1 MGEVFTGLMQAAGAS
16 EKVFEYIDR
25 DPIIKNK
32 SIKDKLVPESDIQ
45 NEVIEPVETADH
57 LSGQIEFKHVTFA
70 YPSRPETNV
79 LKVCC
84 SHRRGGGQG
93 GSLLLSPTPLLLS
106 PTPLLLSPTPLL
118 LSPTGKINLPMKIC

>member
-57 LSGQIEFKHVTFA
+57 LSGKIEFKHVTFA

-84 SHRRGGGQG
+84 SHR
-93 GSLLLSPTPLLLS
+93 
-106 PTPLLLSPTPLL
+106 
-118 LSPTGKINLPMKIC
+118 

>member
-57 LSGQIEFKHVTFA
+57 
-70 YPSRPETNV
+70 
-79 LKVCC
+79 
-84 SHRRGGGQG
+84 
-93 GSLLLSPTPLLLS
+93 
-106 PTPLLLSPTPLL
+106 
-118 LSPTGKINLPMKIC
+118 